1 MPLESG
7 ASSTPQ
13 LISSNIDAS
22 GILDRPPSRA
32 MTREYG
38 SAFALDVPAL
48 NVLGTVIARSERD
61 EAIQTVTVEK
71 FWIALLSLAM
81 TA

>member
-22 GILDRPPSRA
+22 GIQDRPPSRA

-61 EAIQTVTVEK
+61 EAIHSSFVRR
-71 FWIALLSLAM
+71 WIASLRSQ
-81 TA
+81 